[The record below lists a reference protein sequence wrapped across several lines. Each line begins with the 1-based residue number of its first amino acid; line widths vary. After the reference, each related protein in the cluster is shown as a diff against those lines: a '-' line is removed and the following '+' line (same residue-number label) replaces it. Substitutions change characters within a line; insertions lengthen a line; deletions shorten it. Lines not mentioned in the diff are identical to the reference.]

1 MLTKTPD
8 IIIIIINLMT
18 HIYVPM
24 QIMPSTKHV
33 MCIIKNK
40 SQYYIPCKYNLI
52 IHEAL
57 NGGEPSM
64 DLSWKQFMIQHSS
77 NNNPN
82 TQKIPIV
89 ITKPVVTGWKF
100 SPKSDSN
107 TGLFF

>member
-1 MLTKTPD
+1 
-8 IIIIIINLMT
+8 MT

-57 NGGEPSM
+57 NGGEPS
-64 DLSWKQFMIQHSS
+64 WKQFMIQHSS
-77 NNNPN
+77 NNKPN

-107 TGLFF
+107 TGFFLTVCEAQHSRDRLM

>member
-1 MLTKTPD
+1 
-8 IIIIIINLMT
+8 
-18 HIYVPM
+18 M

-33 MCIIKNK
+33 MCIIKDK

-64 DLSWKQFMIQHSS
+64 DLSWKQFLIQHSS

-107 TGLFF
+107 TGIIFYYRFSEAQHSRDCLM